1 MNGEKNPVQELE
13 SEVAEFYKLSDMV
26 EVITEA
32 VFNGDGITLQA
43 VGNSLDIFLTQMNDH
58 NSRMNMLCQ
67 RVADCYGWIYSFSA
81 SDADDYCRKE
91 FEHYLAGRKQQG
103 QEPERENNGKKI
115 AVIAGAAALAF
126 MKLLPSDQKRQIDE
140 LLQKECMLAHRS
152 GFIEGYKA
160 AVGRCAGDR
169 ERSK

>member
-103 QEPERENNGKKI
+103 QEPEEQEHHNN
-115 AVIAGAAALAF
+115 AFAF